1 MDRDRAPASPPGAPA
16 NPPGGGEGSRALPR
30 DGRPVVATV
39 GTFDGVHLG
48 HRAVLREIVA
58 RARSQGGRSAL
69 VTFNPHPLHVVAPTR
84 APKLLTTPDEKKR
97 LLAETGLDYAVFL
110 AFTPELQQFS
120 PRRFVQEV
128 LLDGLG
134 MTELVIGHDH
144 GFGKGRAGNADVLRQ
159 IASKERFALDVVAP
173 VNVAPAETGEPPV
186 SSSSI
191 RQALAEGRV
200 TSANQALGRR
210 YSLAGTVVRGH
221 GRGRELGFPTANLCI
236 SEPEKL
242 VPAPGIYAC
251 WTQVAGR
258 RLMGALHVGPR
269 PVFSDAQDTV
279 EVHLLD
285 FDGHLYGCHVEV
297 ELATFLRPVGDF
309 ESPAELTVQ
318 IAADV
323 ARTRR
328 LLHDP
333 RRMPHA

>member
-1 MDRDRAPASPPGAPA
+1 M
-16 NPPGGGEGSRALPR
+16 LPR

-69 VTFNPHPLHVVAPTR
+69 VTFDPHPLRVVVPTR

-110 AFTPELQQFS
+110 AFTPELQQYS

-128 LLDGLG
+128 LLGGLG

-159 IASKERFALDVVAP
+159 IASQERFALDVVAP
-173 VNVAPAETGEPPV
+173 VNVLPASAEEPPV

-191 RQALAEGRV
+191 RQALGEGRV
-200 TSANQALGRR
+200 ASANQALGRR

-236 SEPEKL
+236 AEPEKL

-251 WTQVAGR
+251 WTQLASR

-269 PVFSDAQDTV
+269 PVFRDAQDAV

-285 FDGHLYGCHVEV
+285 FDGHLYGRRVEV
-297 ELATFLRPVGDF
+297 ELAAFLRPVGDF
-309 ESPAELTVQ
+309 GSPAELTAQ

-328 LLHDP
+328 LLGGPVPTEDQ
-333 RRMPHA
+333 